1 MFFKLIIIMNLI
13 PFIRANRAITACFIL
28 PNNPM
33 NAITLCETISVFGPL
48 LNKNVYEKI
57 IGTLLS
63 MAYNPMFASYYLNRL
78 NESDKIYYRSELILL
93 IILNFYYL
101 FNYVSSHQ

>member
-13 PFIRANRAITACFIL
+13 PFIRANRAITACFLL

-33 NAITLCETISVFGPL
+33 NAITFCETISVFVPL

-57 IGTLLS
+57 VGTILS
-63 MAYNPMFASYYLNRL
+63 MAYNPMFADYYLKRF
-78 NESDKIYYRSELILL
+78 NESDKNYHISELLL
-93 IILNFYYL
+93 LFILNSYYL
-101 FNYVSSHQ
+101 FTFYDICK